1 MLPNK
6 EAEMKV
12 EDVMTRD
19 VITVRPETSLKE
31 VASILAEKGISGVPV
46 VNEASGLVGV
56 VSEGDIL
63 FKERPPSSR
72 RGTLAW
78 LLDPYGTEGH
88 LKLEART
95 AEEAMTSPAKT
106 IAPHRAVGAAAAM
119 MVEARVN
126 RLPVVDADGRLV
138 GIVTRADLVRA
149 FIRPDEAIEREIEQ
163 DLLQTLWIDPTYV
176 SITVEN
182 GEVRLGG
189 KVDTKEQAELVAR
202 LVQGVP
208 GVVSID
214 SQLTAPR

>member
-1 MLPNK
+1 
-6 EAEMKV
+6 MKV

-31 VASILAEKGISGVPV
+31 VASILADKGISGVPV
-46 VNEASGLVGV
+46 VNEESGLVGV

-72 RGTLAW
+72 RGTLAR
-78 LLDPYGTEGH
+78 LLDPYAMEGQ

-95 AEEAMTSPAKT
+95 AEEAMTSPART
-106 IAPHRAVGAAAAM
+106 IAPQRVVGAAAAL
-119 MVEARVN
+119 MVEAGVN

-163 DLLQTLWIDPTYV
+163 DLLQTLWIDPARV
-176 SITVEN
+176 SIAVEN

-189 KVDTKEQAELVAR
+189 KVDTQEQAELVAR
-202 LVQGVP
+202 LVQSIP
-208 GVVSID
+208 GVVSVD
-214 SQLTAPR
+214 SQLTGPG

>member
-1 MLPNK
+1 
-6 EAEMKV
+6 MKV

-31 VASILAEKGISGVPV
+31 VASILAGKGISGVPV

-72 RGTLAW
+72 RRPLAW
-78 LLDPYGTEGH
+78 LLDPYEMEGQ

-106 IAPHRAVGAAAAM
+106 IAPDRVVGAAAAM
-119 MVEARVN
+119 MVEAGVN

-149 FIRPDEAIEREIEQ
+149 FIRPDEAIEREIKQ
-163 DLLQTLWIDPTYV
+163 DLLQTLWIDPAHV
-176 SITVEN
+176 SIAVQN
-182 GEVRLGG
+182 GDVRLGG
-189 KVDTKEQAELVAR
+189 KVDTRDQAELVTR
-202 LVQGVP
+202 LVQSIP
-208 GVVSID
+208 GVVSVD
-214 SQLTAPR
+214 SQLTAPG

>member
-1 MLPNK
+1 
-6 EAEMKV
+6 MKV

-31 VASILAEKGISGVPV
+31 VASILAGKGISGVPV

-72 RGTLAW
+72 RRPLAW
-78 LLDPYGTEGH
+78 LLDPYEMEGQ

-106 IAPHRAVGAAAAM
+106 IAPDRVVGAAAAM
-119 MVEARVN
+119 MVEAGVN

-149 FIRPDEAIEREIEQ
+149 FIRPDEAIEREIKQ
-163 DLLQTLWIDPTYV
+163 DLLQTLWIDPGHL
-176 SITVEN
+176 SIAVEN
-182 GEVRLGG
+182 GDVRLGG
-189 KVDTKEQAELVAR
+189 KVDTRDQAELVTR
-202 LVQGVP
+202 LVQSIP
-208 GVVSID
+208 GVVSVD
-214 SQLTAPR
+214 SQLTAPG